1 MADASD
7 LKSVAIR
14 ATKGNELM
22 EFVSEDMQKGMFQA
36 ALADALDSRKA
47 ILIKKTVAVLGCRG
61 DYLEGVLF
69 CTASEAGEIP
79 NVDTVYMEVIDF
91 TGVPAAVQHTVFG
104 QYSPFVSP
112 KESINESMI
121 NGIDRQDMSVTNSE
135 IIASQAACST
145 GKSQLVRG
153 SLDSRITY
161 QGDHLDFES
170 ITELSL
176 KFKPNS
182 DGVFLLQRGAR
193 IWANPGA
200 NALG

>member
-1 MADASD
+1 MADAAD
-7 LKSVAIR
+7 LKSLAIR

-22 EFVSEDMQKGMFQA
+22 SFVSEDMQAGMFQA
-36 ALADALDSRKA
+36 ALADGLDIQKA
-47 ILIKKTVAVLGCRG
+47 ILVKKTVAVLGCRG

-69 CTASEAGEIP
+69 CTPSEGGEVP
-79 NVDTVYMEVIDF
+79 NINTVYMEVVDY

-112 KESINESMI
+112 KETVQDAMM
-121 NGIDRQDMSVTNSE
+121 NGIDIQDMSVTNSE
-135 IIASQAACST
+135 IIASQAACAT
-145 GKSQLVRG
+145 GKSQMVRG

-161 QGDHLDFES
+161 QADHDDFES
-170 ITELSL
+170 ATELSL

-182 DGVFLLQRGAR
+182 DGVFIVRKNAR
-193 IWANPGA
+193 LWANPAA